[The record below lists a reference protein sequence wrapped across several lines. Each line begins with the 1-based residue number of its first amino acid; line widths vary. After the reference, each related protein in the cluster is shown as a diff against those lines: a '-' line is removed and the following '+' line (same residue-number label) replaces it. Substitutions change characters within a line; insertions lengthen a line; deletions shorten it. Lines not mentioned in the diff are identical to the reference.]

1 MIWTP
6 RLTVAAVIETDGKFL
21 MVEERKDARTVY
33 NQPAGHVE
41 NQESIQDAIIREV
54 KEETAWD
61 FTPEYIVG
69 FYKWRKQDIDT
80 TIIRLCFAGSVTHHD
95 PKQALDDG
103 ILAANWFSHEE
114 ITAIDAQRMRSP
126 MVRQCLD
133 DYRRN
138 IKYPLEMISEW

>member
-80 TIIRLCFAGSVTHHD
+80 TFIRLCFAGSVAHHD
-95 PKQALDDG
+95 PEQALDDG